1 MDAPVQ
7 VVQHADA
14 QELSPLLPHSL
25 IEKYSNDYETL
36 LEITKNALYICLEE
50 HHPTCP
56 TYPFA
61 SNEFL
66 PTRLIDL
73 EDLERL
79 RVIVTADTTIKD
91 RRYVPLS
98 HRWDTPES
106 AEREAMTTTSSNLAN
121 RLEGFGLSTLPPRYR
136 EAILICR
143 AMDVRYI
150 WIDSLCIIQVYIQPL
165 IPRLMHANV
174 TVVGVFGRLAF
185 SMCAD
190 GPSL

>member
-7 VVQHADA
+7 VVQRADA
-14 QELSPLLPHSL
+14 QEISPLPPHSL
-25 IEKYSNDYETL
+25 IEKYSNNHETL
-36 LEITKNALYICLEE
+36 LEITKKVLHTCLEE
-50 HHPTCP
+50 HQPTCP
-56 TYPFA
+56 TYPFK

-66 PTRLIDL
+66 PTRLLDL
-73 EDLERL
+73 EDLDRL

-98 HRWDTPES
+98 HRWGTPES
-106 AEREAMTTTSSNLAN
+106 AEREAMTTTYTNLAR

-150 WIDSLCIIQVYIQPL
+150 WIDSLCIIQVYVQPL
-165 IPRLMHANV
+165 IPRLNHSNV
-174 TVVGVFGRLAF
+174 AIVGIFRRLAF
-185 SMCAD
+185 SMYPD
-190 GPSL
+190 GASL

>member
-1 MDAPVQ
+1 MDAPLQ
-7 VVQHADA
+7 ADA
-14 QELSPLLPHSL
+14 HETSPLPPHSL
-25 IEKYSNDYETL
+25 IEQYSNDHETL
-36 LEITKNALYICLEE
+36 LKITKNALYTCLEE
-50 HHPTCP
+50 HQPTCP
-56 TYPFA
+56 IYHFE

-79 RVIVTADTTIKD
+79 RVVVTADTIIQD

-98 HRWDTPES
+98 HRWGTPES

-150 WIDSLCIIQVYIQPL
+150 WIDSLCIIQVYVQPL
-165 IPRLMHANV
+165 IPRLNHSDV
-174 TVVGVFGRLAF
+174 TIVGVFRRLAF

-190 GPSL
+190 GASL